1 MSPALAADAMAAV
14 DRVSVTVVRVGL
26 IALAG
31 LLLWH
36 AYHFVAGSM
45 RAVAYPHELDYGEG
59 IVWFQVQQLFAGEAF
74 GDIHIFP
81 AVVFHYTPLFHF
93 VSGLVAALGI
103 DPLAAGRIVSLL
115 STAAMVI
122 LIGAIVRHVIL
133 QSHGTRRT
141 AYACAA
147 IAGLTLLVAFP
158 VKIWAP
164 LMRVDMLAFAL
175 TLAGIYA
182 GLRAIRQPAWIYLAA
197 FFFVLAVY
205 AKQTMIAAPASVF
218 LVLLLYRPR
227 TAVKGIFTCLIA
239 GSIVLAALAYATDGG
254 FLRHVFLYNVN
265 RIDLGRIEQIG
276 IIAFGHIFLIMAA
289 LVGVAATV
297 PALRRFTAHR
307 RKSTP
312 QDAAHAM
319 VGCYLL
325 LTTIMLLLVLKSG
338 SSANYF
344 IEWFAVLAIYVG
356 FATRIAVER
365 SFGVGTTIATETSF
379 TGKLAVAALC
389 AQALFLAPD
398 QYSARLFQARAPGLA
413 QLTEMVRQSKWP
425 VISDDMV
432 VVMRAG
438 RPVLWEPAIFTE
450 LAATGVWDET
460 PFVRMIEQRRFAFF
474 IIYQGRGG
482 NSFSQRYS
490 PAVAAAIEKAYP
502 RQENIA
508 GLTVHYPR

>member
-1 MSPALAADAMAAV
+1 MSPALAADVMAAV

-81 AVVFHYTPLFHF
+81 AVVFHYTPLFHLL
-93 VSGLVAALGI
+93 SGLVAGLGI

-115 STAAMVI
+115 STAAMAI
-122 LIGAIVRHVIL
+122 LIGAIVRYFVL
-133 QSHGTRRT
+133 QSQGTRRT
-141 AYACAA
+141 ANACAA

-227 TAVKGIFTCLIA
+227 TALKGIFTCVIA

-276 IIAFGHIFLIMAA
+276 IIAFGHSFLILAA
-289 LVGVAATV
+289 LMGVATTV
-297 PALRRFTAHR
+297 PALRRFTVHR
-307 RKSTP
+307 RKSAP
-312 QDAAHAM
+312 QDAADAM

-338 SSANYF
+338 SSVNYF

-356 FATRIAVER
+356 FATRIA
-365 SFGVGTTIATETSF
+365 TETPF

-398 QYSARLFQARAPGLA
+398 QYPARFFQARAPGLA
-413 QLTEMVRQSKWP
+413 QLTEMVRQAKGP

-482 NSFSQRYS
+482 NSFCQRYS
-490 PAVAAAIEKAYP
+490 PAVATAIDRAYP
-502 RQENIA
+502 RRENIA